1 MTSLLQ
7 AEAINARGIYSVG
20 CLRFVDDNESSEK
33 DLSPQSV
40 IKIVLPPERKD
51 EGSEQKIYTLDDL
64 KDLQSKLMLIAGK
77 AAQGKEE
84 VDIFV
89 EVLISFILS
98 GKKYVNF
105 SFSQQNG

>member
-7 AEAINARGIYSVG
+7 AEAINARGIYSIG
-20 CLRFVDDNESSEK
+20 RPSFIDDNDEFAK
-33 DLSPQSV
+33 QGFSPKSV
-40 IKIVLPPERKD
+40 IKFVLPPEKKD
-51 EGSEQKIYTLDDL
+51 EGAEQKIYTLDDL

-89 EVLISFILS
+89 RVRMCFIC
-98 GKKYVNF
+98 
-105 SFSQQNG
+105 